1 MLFCTCATMNYKL
14 TILELTENVILKIKE
29 VAIKR
34 KSCYKYT
41 YIIIPLT
48 QLRGV
53 P

>member
-1 MLFCTCATMNYKL
+1 MLFCTCA
-14 TILELTENVILKIKE
+14 ILELTENVILKIKK
-29 VAIKR
+29 VTIKR

-41 YIIIPLT
+41 YIIIPFT